1 MDRSLP
7 GFVGTKRP
15 LIDLFLIYVVKRGQ
29 RCSLWLNFLINKRRL
44 KLNEAW
50 ELWERGK
57 LKIIRSAN
65 FAPQSDFKKIILFFF
80 QSDFYG
86 EIDSSTIGN
95 CVSVP
100 LFPSSPGL

>member
-80 QSDFYG
+80 KVTFM
-86 EIDSSTIGN
+86 
-95 CVSVP
+95 VK
-100 LFPSSPGL
+100 